1 MPQNPVA
8 TSNPQNEPTPKK
20 VRSRST
26 FPLSY
31 PNYSTLRYADIFP
44 YLAMHGVEGDSI
56 HFNSR
61 HELMSLM
68 GDSPILSDII
78 MHKDTFRVPM
88 RAIMPRTFE
97 FFYTNPT
104 QGDDVPDQVAPLL
117 PTAGLYRFY
126 QSMIALADGTLDE
139 QTVTNGGLRRFLN
152 AIMIAEKFYSDASL
166 LAVLNK
172 RLTPRFKVY
181 TELQSEDSA
190 VGKATSAINFDEW
203 IDRYVGP
210 MIKTLFPEILIS
222 VDRQSGDDT
231 LKYKLNTSTDPVL
244 SDSGIAYVSL
254 RHLINVMRCNA
265 GFNVTISENVTGVQL
280 REALA
285 PIGQNSF
292 AINYDLS
299 ELNIS
304 DVMAY
309 NLVCT
314 HFYVNSHVD
323 FVYSCKIWLSVMEDL
338 YAKTQSSTNTA
349 QIVLP
354 TFTYNGIRVMYDICS
369 QQVLTNVFN
378 KMISTGNSQLLTAGD
393 VSTEVASWRFLGNMF
408 SFHQSLRHGD
418 YFNGARPNPLA
429 VGAVTAPVVSNTV
442 SAIDMTKNIMLQR
455 FLNAV
460 NRTGR
465 KFEEYVAGIFGTLPP
480 KSPDEP
486 EFITHDSFAL
496 GKNDTTN
503 QADNLGQF
511 ASRLVARDDNMQYT
525 IDVDEPCI
533 IIGLASFDAVRLYSK
548 TITRFAFHKNR
559 FDMFNPFYQ
568 YIGDQGIYQ
577 SELNGGETVS
587 TSANYAYTLR
597 HMEYKQNYGI
607 ASGGFVNY
615 LPGYA
620 MIADNDDDGRGVPYL
635 NEISPEG
642 IRSNSAELDRFF
654 PSLTNSSAAGYFH
667 FIVKFHN
674 QINAERNMEYAPT
687 IL

>member
-8 TSNPQNEPTPKK
+8 TSNPQNEPTPKR

-31 PNYSTLRYADIFP
+31 PNYSTLKYADIFP
-44 YLAMHGVEGDSI
+44 YMAMHGVEGDQI

-97 FFYTNPT
+97 LFYINPT
-104 QGDDVPDQVAPLL
+104 QGDDVPDKVAPLL
-117 PTAGLYRFY
+117 PTAGLYRLY
-126 QSMIALADGTLDE
+126 QTLIALSDGTLDS
-139 QTVTNGGLRRFLN
+139 QTITKTGLRRFLN
-152 AIMIAEKFYSDASL
+152 SIMIAEKFYSDASL

-181 TELQSEDSA
+181 TELQPGSESM
-190 VGKATSAINFDEW
+190 GKATSAINFDQW
-203 IDRYVGP
+203 IDQYVGP
-210 MIKTLFPEILIS
+210 MIKDLFPEIQIS
-222 VDRQSGDDT
+222 VDRQSGDGQ
-231 LKYKLNTSTDPVL
+231 LLYKLSSSTDPVA
-244 SDSGIAYVSL
+244 DNGIAYISL
-254 RHLINVMRCNA
+254 RHLLNVMRNNA
-265 GFNVTISENVTGVQL
+265 GFEVTISESVTGAQL

-292 AINYDLS
+292 DFNYDLS

-309 NLVCT
+309 NLVCS

-323 FVYSCKIWLSVMEDL
+323 FVYSCKIWLAVMEDL

-354 TFTYNGIRVMYDICS
+354 AFTYNGTRVMYDVCS
-369 QQVLTNVFN
+369 QEVLTRVFN
-378 KMISTGNSQLLTAGD
+378 AMISTGNTTLLTAGN
-393 VSTEVASWRFLGNMF
+393 VSTEVAAWRFMGNLL

-429 VGAVTAPVVSNTV
+429 VGAVTAPVVSNAV

-465 KFEEYVAGIFGTLPP
+465 KFNEYVSGIFGTLPP

-486 EFITHDSFAL
+486 EFISHDSFAL

-503 QADNLGQF
+503 QAENLGKF
-511 ASRLVARDDNMQYT
+511 ASRLVARDDNMQFT
-525 IDVDEPCI
+525 IEVNEPCV

-577 SELNGGETVS
+577 AELNGGETVS
-587 TSANYAYTLR
+587 TSKNYAYTLR

-607 ASGGFVNY
+607 ASGGFVKY

-654 PSLTNSSAAGYFH
+654 PSLTNPSAAGYFH

>member
-8 TSNPQNEPTPKK
+8 TSNPQNEPSPKR
-20 VRSRST
+20 VRSRSS

-44 YLAMHGVEGDSI
+44 FMAMHGVEGDKI

-88 RAIMPRTFE
+88 RAIMPHTFE
-97 FFYTNPT
+97 YFYTNPT
-104 QGDDVPDQVAPLL
+104 QGDDVPDAVAPLL
-117 PTAGLYRFY
+117 PTTGLYNFY
-126 QSMIALADGTLDE
+126 LRMNSLADGTFDSQE
-139 QTVTNGGLRRFLN
+139 VTSTGLQRLLN
-152 AIMIAEKFYSDASL
+152 IIMVAEKFYSDGSL

-181 TELQSEDSA
+181 TELHPGSETM
-190 VGKATSAINFDEW
+190 GKATSVINFDQW
-203 IDRYVGP
+203 LDQYVAP
-210 MIKTLFPEILIS
+210 MIKNLFPEILIS
-222 VDRQSGDDT
+222 VDRQSGDGV
-231 LKYKLNTSTDPVL
+231 LEYKLSTSEDAVV
-244 SDSGIAYVSL
+244 SGSNIAYVSL
-254 RHLINVMRCNA
+254 RHLINVMRNNA
-265 GFNVTISENVTGVQL
+265 GFDVTISETVTGAQI

-285 PIGQNSF
+285 PIGANSF
-292 AINYDLS
+292 EITYDLS
-299 ELNIS
+299 ELNIA

-309 NLVCT
+309 QLVCS

-323 FVYSCKIWLSVMEDL
+323 FVYSCKIWLAVMEDL
-338 YAKTQSSTNTA
+338 YAKSQSSVSTS
-349 QIVLP
+349 QITLP
-354 TFTYNGIRVMYDICS
+354 TFVYNGIRVQYDVCS
-369 QQVLTNVFN
+369 QRSLQGIFDKLITTGS
-378 KMISTGNSQLLTAGD
+378 STFLTA
-393 VSTEVASWRFLGNMF
+393 VESSTEVASWRFIGNMF
-408 SFHQSLRHGD
+408 TMNQSLRHGD

-429 VGAVTAPVVSNTV
+429 VGAVTAPVVSNAV

-465 KFEEYVAGIFGTLPP
+465 KFEEYVAGIFGQLPA

-503 QADNLGQF
+503 QSENLGKF

-525 IDVDEPCI
+525 IEVNEPCI

-559 FDMFNPFYQ
+559 YDMFNPFYQ
-568 YIGDQGIYQ
+568 YIGDQGIYRA
-577 SELNGGETVS
+577 ELNGGEAIS
-587 TSANYAYTLR
+587 SDQNYAYTLR

-607 ASGGFVNY
+607 ASGGFVQY

-654 PSLTNSSAAGYFH
+654 PSLTNPSASGYFH

-674 QINAERNMEYAPT
+674 KINAERNMEYAPT